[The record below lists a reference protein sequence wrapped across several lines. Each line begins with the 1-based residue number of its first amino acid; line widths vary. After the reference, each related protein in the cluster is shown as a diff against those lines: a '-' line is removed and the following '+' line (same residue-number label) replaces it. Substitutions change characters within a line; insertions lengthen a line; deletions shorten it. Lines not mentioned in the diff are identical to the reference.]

1 MANYDH
7 PADGPRGLHY
17 AMEYNNL
24 GQPIVRVTDG
34 SGQYNSQGNLNTRT
48 DSFGRT
54 RISEPF
60 TLFDNTF
67 RYTDNT
73 LEWSTA
79 TATGG
84 TVSHLDTES
93 SIAMAVTADS
103 GSSVIRETKRI
114 FQYQPGKSLQIMN
127 TFVMSATKSG
137 LRQRVGYFDAR
148 NGVFLEQNGSVTS
161 IVKRSYVSSAVEDT
175 QIAQG
180 DWNVDTLDGKGPSGL
195 YLDLEKVQ
203 IFWTD
208 VEWLGAGSVRTG
220 FVINGQFIVCHVFH
234 HANLIGSVYMTTA
247 SLPVRYEITNTTA
260 TSGVSEMKQICSTVI
275 SEGGYTP
282 KTIPRSISTALAG
295 VNLSNTV
302 FRPLVAIRLR
312 SDRTEGIAVPA
323 MADLYG
329 LQGNPFIFKMTQNA
343 TITTGTWVSVG
354 AESHVEYNITA
365 TDTINT
371 GTDLIRGTFLGSGV
385 GNAGSVR
392 NVDVRDFNHSL
403 QLRRRLDGTREIFV
417 LACQATSNNDD
428 AVGVLT
434 WQEDN

>member
-1 MANYDH
+1 MTNYDH

-34 SGQYNSQGNLNTRT
+34 SGQYNSLGNLNTRV
-48 DSFGRT
+48 DSFGRLRT
-54 RISEPF
+54 AHPF

-73 LEWSTA
+73 LEWDTV

-84 TVSHLDTES
+84 SANHLDTES
-93 SIAMAVTADS
+93 TIAMAVTASS
-103 GSSVIRETKRI
+103 GSSVIRETKRV
-114 FQYQPGKSLQIMN
+114 FQYQPGKSLQVLN

-137 LRQRVGYFDAR
+137 LRQRVGYFDSR
-148 NGVFLEQNGSVTS
+148 NGIFLEQNGSVTS
-161 IVKRSYVSSAVEDT
+161 IVRRSYVSSAVEDT

-180 DWNVDTLDGKGPSGL
+180 DWNVDTLDGKGPSGQ
-195 YLDLEKVQ
+195 YLDLEKAQ

-208 VEWLGAGSVRTG
+208 IEWLGVGSVRTG
-220 FVINGQFIVCHVFH
+220 FVINGQFVVCHVFH
-234 HANLIGSVYMTTA
+234 HANLLDSVYMSTA

-260 TSGVSEMKQICSTVI
+260 TSGISEMKQICSTVI

-282 KTIPRSISTALAG
+282 RTVPRSVSTALTG
-295 VNLSNTV
+295 INLSSTE
-302 FRPLVAIRLR
+302 FKPLVAIRLKA
-312 SDRTEGIAVPA
+312 DRLGGIVVPA

-329 LQGNPFIFKMTQNA
+329 LQSNAFIYKITQAA
-343 TITTGTWVSVG
+343 TISTGAWVSAG
-354 AESHVEYNITA
+354 PESHVEYNITA
-365 TDTINT
+365 TDTIDT
-371 GTDLIRGTFLGSGV
+371 GTDLIRGTFTGSGT
-385 GNAGSVR
+385 AGAAVK
-392 NVDVRDFNHSL
+392 NVDIRDFNHSF
-403 QLRRRLDGTREIFV
+403 QLRRKIDGTREVFV
-417 LACQATSNNDD
+417 LSCQATTVNDD